1 MKSHILFLYL
11 AQVGARQSNP
21 MAYIYITRKIPS
33 AGIELLKSAGHTVD
47 MNPDDRVLGADEL
60 LTALTSTQYDAVL
73 CLLTDKITAD
83 VMSAAPSV
91 KIFANYAVGYDNID
105 MQAARKLGKIISN
118 TPGVLTDAVAEHTVT
133 LALSIM
139 RRIVES
145 DGYLRAGKYT
155 SWAPE
160 LLLGSAIRGK
170 TVGIVGLGRIGSR
183 VAEILHH
190 GFGMHVVY
198 YDVHQ
203 NAEFET
209 SVNATF
215 HKDLSTLLPACDLV
229 SVHVPLLPTTK
240 HLFSDAEFQQMKR
253 TAYIVNTSRGSVIDE
268 EALVRALSTGVI
280 RGAALDVFEHEPALT
295 EGLAALPNVV
305 ITPHTASATEEARSE
320 MSHMA
325 AANIIAVLAGTP
337 APQQVPYP
345 AEA

>member
-1 MKSHILFLYL
+1 
-11 AQVGARQSNP
+11 
-21 MAYIYITRKIPS
+21 MANIYITRNVPS
-33 AGIELLKSAGHTVD
+33 AGIDELRSAGHTVTI
-47 MNPDDRVLGADEL
+47 NPEDRVLSADEL
-60 LTALTSTQYDAVL
+60 LSALTSAQYDAVL
-73 CLLTDKITAD
+73 CLLTDKISEQ
-83 VMSAAPSV
+83 VMSAVPSV

-105 MQAARKLGKIISN
+105 MPAARKLGKIISN

-133 LALSIM
+133 LALAIM

-145 DGYLRAGKYT
+145 DVYLRGGKYT

-183 VAEILHH
+183 VAEIFRR
-190 GFGMHVVY
+190 GFEMNVLY

-203 NAEFET
+203 NPEFEK
-209 SVNATF
+209 SVQASF
-215 HKDLSTLLPACDLV
+215 HTDLATLLPACDLV

-240 HLFSDAEFQQMKR
+240 HLFSDAQFQLMKR
-253 TAYIVNTSRGSVIDE
+253 TAYIVNTSRGPVIDE
-268 EALVRALSTGVI
+268 EALVRALSTGTI

-295 EGLAALPNVV
+295 EGLAALANVV

-320 MSHMA
+320 MSRMA
-325 AANIIAVLAGTP
+325 ASNILAVLSGRP

-345 AEA
+345 PEA